1 MLLSALQANDA
12 ATAKR
17 LAHTLKGLCASIGA
31 EALSKQVE
39 RLESL
44 LKTAADKPVVMAQ
57 LGLVAEGL
65 AALIQGIEVNLGAS
79 DSAAAL
85 SSWDPEELAAVAA
98 KLQALLEDSDAQAF
112 QWFER
117 HAALIR
123 AAWPAH
129 SAAMQTAA
137 DQFDIDDMLAALRQ
151 ALAQ

>member
-1 MLLSALQANDA
+1 
-12 ATAKR
+12 
-17 LAHTLKGLCASIGA
+17 
-31 EALSKQVE
+31 
-39 RLESL
+39 
-44 LKTAADKPVVMAQ
+44 VMAQ
-57 LGLVAEGL
+57 LDRVAQGLT
-65 AALIQGIEVNLGAS
+65 ALIQGIEAS
-79 DSAAAL
+79 LSPSESAAAL
-85 SSWDPEELAAVAA
+85 TSWDPEELAAVGA
-98 KLQALLEDSDAQAF
+98 KLQALLEDSDALAF